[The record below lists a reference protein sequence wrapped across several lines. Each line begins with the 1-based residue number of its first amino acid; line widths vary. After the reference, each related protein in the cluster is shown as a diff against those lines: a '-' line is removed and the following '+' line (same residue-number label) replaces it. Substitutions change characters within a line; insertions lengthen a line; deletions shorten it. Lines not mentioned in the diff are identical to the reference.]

1 MIYST
6 TDVTDWLGTIST
18 RVMQIITAQEY
29 LTLLS
34 TVDGT
39 VRSVTKHGETT
50 GTNHS
55 GFTSCYACEFPPTIR
70 WQVFITCISDLIWR
84 LMTSNANDNSSSRY
98 FNKVPKYI
106 VQQLQV
112 NISVDILKIQDNI

>member
-18 RVMQIITAQEY
+18 RVMQIITTQEY

-39 VRSVTKHGETT
+39 VRSVTKRGETT

-55 GFTSCYACEFPPTIR
+55 GFTSYYAREFKLYTNIPLTIR
-70 WQVFITCISDLIWR
+70 WQVFITLAFPI
-84 LMTSNANDNSSSRY
+84 
-98 FNKVPKYI
+98 
-106 VQQLQV
+106 
-112 NISVDILKIQDNI
+112 